1 MTGVQTCALPISYT
15 LMAVGAI
22 GGLLA
27 IVGGAMYLVVAVG
40 SLLFGKKLEA
50 SAGILESFAGKPL
63 QASVYNTNKPEVL
76 QMAPQLEEVDHK
88 GGFEAPGTFGLAML
102 LLVTFVVYYFINWK
116 YLASV
121 WPLG

>member
-1 MTGVQTCALPISYT
+1 MAFEYPAIAYT

-63 QASVYNTNKPEVL
+63 AASVYNTDKPEVL
-76 QMAPQLEEVDHK
+76 AMAPPLAEEHK
-88 GGFEAPGTFGLAML
+88 GGGFEAPGTFGLAIL
-102 LLVTFVVYYFINWK
+102 LLVVFVVYFFINWK

>member
-1 MTGVQTCALPISYT
+1 
-15 LMAVGAI
+15 
-22 GGLLA
+22 
-27 IVGGAMYLVVAVG
+27 MYLVVAVG

-63 QASVYNTNKPEVL
+63 QASVYNTSKPEVL
-76 QMAPQLEEVDHK
+76 AMAPKEAPHK
-88 GGFEAPGTFGLAML
+88 GGSFEAPGTFGLAML